1 MALCFTNVH
10 IFQSAGGG
18 YQSASLGAP
27 ALDTGLTSPDTYG
40 APQVETN
47 QQELGWLHNRLS
59 EIVTRIG

>member
-27 ALDTGLTSPDTYG
+27 ALDTGLTSPQSPDTYG
-40 APQVETN
+40 SPQVETTN
-47 QQELGWLHNRLS
+47 NNRPA
-59 EIVTRIG
+59 RDK